1 MSLQLADECT
11 TTGWVYNYRRVY
23 NKRMSVELPDK
34 FTTSGYKYRMRLFT
48 LHFKKESGSYY
59 RDF

>member
-1 MSLQLADECT
+1 MSVQLPDEFT
-11 TTGWVYNYRRVY
+11 TTGWVY
-23 NKRMSVELPDK
+23 NKRMSVELPDE